1 METFYFQILIA
12 KTTRTSA
19 AKQTRCV
26 DRRSEYVD
34 VNAASRAMTVL
45 PLQEREDEKLVDA
58 SYSEQADHP
67 LHAIILAQQLELEQL
82 LQTAENLKNDIIRL
96 HNQEV
101 ELIQRLTRLKQS
113 QTSVFSDI
121 YALVSNKNVLL
132 FGRTM
137 RVRRNEYLPSV
148 RCPSSFWLSHGFLHS
163 SCAQ

>member
-1 METFYFQILIA
+1 M
-12 KTTRTSA
+12 
-19 AKQTRCV
+19 
-26 DRRSEYVD
+26 
-34 VNAASRAMTVL
+34 SRPTTVL
-45 PLQEREDEKLVDA
+45 RLQEREDEQLVDT
-58 SYSEQADHP
+58 SYSEQPDHP
-67 LHAIILAQQLELEQL
+67 LHAVILAQQLELEQL

-137 RVRRNEYLPSV
+137 RVRVEMRISSLCLLP
-148 RCPSSFWLSHGFLHS
+148 F
-163 SCAQ
+163 